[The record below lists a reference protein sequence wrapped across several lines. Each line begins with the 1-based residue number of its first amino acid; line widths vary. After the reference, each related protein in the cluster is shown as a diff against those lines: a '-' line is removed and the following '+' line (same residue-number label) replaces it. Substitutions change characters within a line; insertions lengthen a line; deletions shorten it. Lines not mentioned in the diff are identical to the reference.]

1 MSIQEAVIVEGL
13 RTPIG
18 RRNGQLAGWHPTDL
32 LAHTLKTLVEKTGID
47 AAKIDDVIAG
57 CGRPIAKQSSN
68 IARWALLGAGFP
80 ESVPGISVERA
91 CGSGQSAVNLVNH
104 SIVAGEYQLAVGC
117 GVESMTHADLGPMF
131 NPSYGAPD
139 WYGDWFEERYE
150 GRMIGQGL
158 AAERL
163 AEKYDISRQEMD
175 EFSVRSHQL
184 AKKGWDEGV
193 FQRHMCPI
201 QYKTA
206 EGETGEMQ
214 RDEGIRESLSLEK
227 MATLKTP
234 FKEGGQITGG
244 NSSQMSDG
252 AAALL
257 LAEKNT
263 AQEMGLKPIARIV
276 GAGVSGADPVMTF
289 EGIIPATHKA
299 LAMAGMTLDQI
310 DRVEV
315 NEAFAPVSLLWV
327 KEFGYPMD
335 KFNVNGGAIAIG
347 HPLGA
352 SGPRLI
358 LDVISELEDKN
369 LQYGMVVICTSGGM
383 ATASIIERL

>member
-1 MSIQEAVIVEGL
+1 MTIQEAVIVEGV

-32 LAHTLKTLVEKTGID
+32 LAHTLKYLVDKTGID
-47 AAKIDDVIAG
+47 AGQLDDVIIG
-57 CGRPIAKQSSN
+57 CGRPIGMQSSN

-80 ESVPGISVERA
+80 DFIPGITVERA
-91 CGSGQSAVNLVNH
+91 CGSGQSAVNLVSH
-104 SIVAGEYQLAVGC
+104 SIVAGEFKLAIGG

-158 AAERL
+158 AAELL

-193 FQRHMCPI
+193 FQRHMAPI

-206 EGETGEMQ
+206 DGETGEMT
-214 RDEGIRESLSLEK
+214 RDEGIRESLRLEK
-227 MATLKTP
+227 MASLKTP

-244 NSSQMSDG
+244 NASQMSDG
-252 AAALL
+252 ASALL
-257 LAEKNT
+257 LAEKGT
-263 AQEMGLKPIARIV
+263 AEKLGLKPIARLV
-276 GAGVSGADPVMTF
+276 GAGVAGADPVMTF
-289 EGIIPATHKA
+289 EGVIPATHKA

-315 NEAFAPVSLLWV
+315 NEAFAPVSLMWI

-352 SGPRLI
+352 SGPRL
-358 LDVISELEDKN
+358 LCDVISELEHSGG
-369 LQYGMVVICTSGGM
+369 QYGMVVICTSGGM

>member
-1 MSIQEAVIVEGL
+1 MSIQEAVIVEGV

-18 RRNGQLAGWHPTDL
+18 RRNGKLAGWHPTDL
-32 LAHTLKTLVEKTGID
+32 LAHTLKHLVEKTGID
-47 AAKIDDVIAG
+47 PGSLDDVIAG
-57 CGRPIAKQSSN
+57 CGRPVAKQSSN

-80 ESVPGISVERA
+80 DHVPGITVERA

-104 SIVAGEYQLAVGC
+104 SIVAGEFHLAIGG

-163 AEKYDISRQEMD
+163 AQKYGIVRQEMD

-184 AKKGWDEGV
+184 AKKGWDDGV
-193 FQRHMCPI
+193 FQRHMAPI
-201 QYKTA
+201 DYRTA
-206 EGETGEMQ
+206 DGETGEMT
-214 RDEGIRESLSLEK
+214 RDEGIRETLSLEK

-234 FKEGGQITGG
+234 FLEGGQITGG
-244 NSSQMSDG
+244 NASQMSDG
-252 AAALL
+252 ASVLL
-257 LAEKNT
+257 QADRATAESL
-263 AQEMGLKPIARIV
+263 GLKPIARIV
-276 GAGVSGADPVMTF
+276 GAGVAGADPVLTF

-299 LAMAGMTLDQI
+299 LDMAGMTLDQM

-315 NEAFAPVSLLWV
+315 NEAFAPVSLLWL
-327 KEFGYPMD
+327 KEFDYPIE
-335 KFNVNGGAIAIG
+335 KFNSYGGAIAIG

-352 SGPRLI
+352 SGPRL
-358 LDVISELEDKN
+358 LCDVLSQLEHHDE
-369 LQYGMVVICTSGGM
+369 QYGLVVICTSGGM
-383 ATASIIERL
+383 ATSTILERL

>member
-32 LAHTLKTLVEKTGID
+32 LAHTLKSLVEKTGID
-47 AAKIDDVIAG
+47 PGSIDDIIAG

-68 IARWALLGAGFP
+68 IARWAALGAGFP
-80 ESVPGISVERA
+80 ESVPGITVERA
-91 CGSGQSAVNLVNH
+91 CGSGQSAVNLTNH
-104 SIVAGEYQLAVGC
+104 AIVAGEYKLAIGC

-139 WYGDWFEERYE
+139 WYGDWFEDRYE

-163 AEKYDISRQEMD
+163 AEKYNISRAEMD
-175 EFSVRSHQL
+175 EFAVRSHQL
-184 AKKGWDEGV
+184 ALKGWQDGV
-193 FQRHMCPI
+193 FQRHMAPI
-201 QYKTA
+201 TWKNA
-206 EGETGEMQ
+206 EGETGEMTT
-214 RDEGIRESLSLEK
+214 DEGIRATLSLEK
-227 MATLKTP
+227 MSTLKTP
-234 FKEGGQITGG
+234 FLEGGQITGG

-252 AAALL
+252 ASALL
-257 LAEKNT
+257 LAEKKT
-263 AQEMGLKPIARIV
+263 AEGLGLKPIARIV
-276 GAGVSGADPVMTF
+276 AAGVSGADPVMTF
-289 EGIIPATHKA
+289 EGIIPATRKA
-299 LAMAGMTLDQI
+299 LDMAGMTLDQI

-358 LDVISELEDKN
+358 CDVISELEAKD
-369 LQYGMVVICTSGGM
+369 LQFGMVVICTSGGM
-383 ATASIIERL
+383 ATASIVERL

>member
-1 MSIQEAVIVEGL
+1 MSIQEAVIVEGV

-32 LAHTLKTLVEKTGID
+32 LAHTLKHIVERSGID
-47 AAKIDDVIAG
+47 PTALDDVIAG
-57 CGRPIAKQSSN
+57 CGRPVAKQSSN
-68 IARWALLGAGFP
+68 IARWALLGAGLP
-80 ESVPGISVERA
+80 ESVPGLTVERA

-104 SIVAGEYQLAVGC
+104 AIVAGEYKLAIGC

-139 WYGDWFEERYE
+139 WYGDWFETRYE

-163 AEKYDISRQEMD
+163 AEKYGISRAEMD

-184 AKKGWDEGV
+184 AKQGWDEGV
-193 FQRHMCPI
+193 FQRHMAPI
-201 QYKTA
+201 EYRTA
-206 EGETGEMQ
+206 DGVTGEMT
-214 RDEGIRESLSLEK
+214 RDEGIRENLSLEK

-234 FKEGGQITGG
+234 FLEGGQITGG

-252 AAALL
+252 ASALM
-257 LAEKNT
+257 LADRAT
-263 AQEMGLKPIARIV
+263 ADALGLKPIARIV
-276 GAGVSGADPVMTF
+276 GAGVAGADPVMTF
-289 EGIIPATHKA
+289 EGIIPATRKA
-299 LAMAGMTLDQI
+299 LAMADMTLDQI

-335 KFNVNGGAIAIG
+335 KFNAYGGAIAIG

-352 SGPRLI
+352 SGPRL
-358 LDVISELEDKN
+358 LCDVLSQLEHHD